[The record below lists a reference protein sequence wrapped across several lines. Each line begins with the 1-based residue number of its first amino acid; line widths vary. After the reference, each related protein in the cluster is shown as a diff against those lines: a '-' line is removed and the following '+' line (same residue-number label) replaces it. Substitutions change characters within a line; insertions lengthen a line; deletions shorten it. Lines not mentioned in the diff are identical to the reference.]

1 MGNTRR
7 RIGAVLLL
15 FAASFVT
22 PAIAGEGQEVR
33 LRVDGL
39 ACPFC
44 AYGLEK
50 KLKRIEGVEKFD
62 LDLDTG
68 EVTLIY
74 GADARVDEDL
84 LRQKVKEAGFT
95 PRGIEVIG
103 SSEDTAD
110 QGDAVARDATAEFN
124 VEGMRCEYCSAN
136 ISSRLRAVDGVS
148 STEVDFASKTV
159 VVTYDPSQTGPE
171 QLIETIESAGDFR
184 ASVKR

>member
-7 RIGAVLLL
+7 RIGAALLL
-15 FAASFVT
+15 MAGFVM
-22 PAIAGEGQEVR
+22 PAIAGASQEVR

-50 KLKRIEGVEKFD
+50 KLKRVEGVEKLDVD
-62 LDLDTG
+62 LERG
-68 EVTLIY
+68 EVTLIFN
-74 GADARVDEDL
+74 ADARIDEEL

-95 PRGIEVIG
+95 PRGIEVVG
-103 SSEDTAD
+103 SSENAPD
-110 QGDAVARDATAEFN
+110 QGDAVARDATAEFS

-136 ISSRLRAVDGVS
+136 ISSRLRAMDGVS
-148 STEVDFASKTV
+148 STEVDFASKTIV
-159 VVTYDPSQTGPE
+159 VSYDPSQIGPE